1 MMWAKNVSTTIKAI
15 KCDGTLICDQR
26 LLGHS
31 VYVNHF
37 LLRTSPPPKLPPLT
51 KSTSCSQSSTSFQFV
66 GCQSE
71 LTFMSACR
79 SMLRT
84 FFLNSLS
91 LNFFRQFSTNCRSML
106 TTSFLF
112 NKLAALQAAHSRLVS
127 VDALFTIFSHT
138 HAHYDDIH
146 RG

>member
-1 MMWAKNVSTTIKAI
+1 MSTAI
-15 KCDGTLICDQR
+15 KPIECDGTLICDQR

-37 LLRTSPPPKLPPLT
+37 LLWTSPPPKLPPPT
-51 KSTSCSQSSTSFQFV
+51 KSTSCSPSSTSFQFV

-84 FFLNSLS
+84 FFLNSSSHNLDK
-91 LNFFRQFSTNCRSML
+91 FFSSTNCRSML

-112 NKLAALQAAHSRLVS
+112 NKLAALLTAGLCQSMYCLP
-127 VDALFTIFSHT
+127 F
-138 HAHYDDIH
+138 
-146 RG
+146 